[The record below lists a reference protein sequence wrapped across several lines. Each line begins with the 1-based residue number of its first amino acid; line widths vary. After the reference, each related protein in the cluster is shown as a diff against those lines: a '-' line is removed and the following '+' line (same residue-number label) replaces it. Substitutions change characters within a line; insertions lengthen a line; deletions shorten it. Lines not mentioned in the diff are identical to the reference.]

1 MGEITQE
8 QEAKAYQD
16 RLDNVVL
23 KLGKDPIKVG
33 ICVLDRKDNSVG
45 ANAGTEG
52 AFLSNY
58 FREMAEAG
66 FADRGTEALVA
77 RELAGAKLENCASG
91 AVPVGSVK
99 VASLTMAS
107 R

>member
-1 MGEITQE
+1 MSEITQE
-8 QEAKAYQD
+8 QEAKAFQD
-16 RLDNVVL
+16 RLDNVVS
-23 KLGKDPIKVG
+23 KLAKGATKVG
-33 ICVLDRKDNSVG
+33 ICVLDRDNNVG

-52 AFLSNY
+52 AFLSKY
-58 FREMAEAG
+58 FKEMAEAG

-77 RELAGAKLENCASG
+77 RELAGAKLENCAAG

-99 VASLTMAS
+99 VASLSMAS

>member
-1 MGEITQE
+1 MSEITQE
-8 QEAKAYQD
+8 QEAKAFQD
-16 RLDNVVL
+16 RLDNVVS
-23 KLGKDPIKVG
+23 KLAKGATKVG

-45 ANAGTEG
+45 ANAGSEG

-58 FREMAEAG
+58 FKEMAEAG

-77 RELAGAKLENCASG
+77 RELAGAKLENCAAG

-99 VASLTMAS
+99 VASLSMAS